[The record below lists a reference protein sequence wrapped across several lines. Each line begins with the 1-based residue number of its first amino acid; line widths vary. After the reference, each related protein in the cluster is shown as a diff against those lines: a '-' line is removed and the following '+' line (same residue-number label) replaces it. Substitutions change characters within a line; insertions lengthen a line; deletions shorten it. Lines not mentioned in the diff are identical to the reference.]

1 MRKLKSYSLNSQQK
15 VNTQPL
21 NTGAGSNLKKWC
33 CPRALCWLESSM
45 SRSGWADGTAGS
57 THHTSMLQA
66 SSKLREP
73 KCWLWCG
80 SMEKVVEKINQTT
93 WLLWYYIYDLVVLSM
108 VWKKRVYCNS
118 WENFPFWNST
128 LWIPFLISPLYLTW
142 EDTVLWQISGSIFP
156 FVPVNCQRQLRPTRT
171 GG

>member
-45 SRSGWADGTAGS
+45 SRSGWADSTAGS

-66 SSKLREP
+66 SSKLKEF
-73 KCWLWCG
+73 KCWLWCR
-80 SMEKVVEKINQTT
+80 SMGKVVEKTNQMI
-93 WLLWYYIYDLVVLSM
+93 WLLWYYIYDLEVLSM

-128 LWIPFLISPLYLTW
+128 LNSLLDFTTVFNMRRYSAMTDLRINISFCTSELPKAVET
-142 EDTVLWQISGSIFP
+142 
-156 FVPVNCQRQLRPTRT
+156 N
-171 GG
+171 